1 MTATNKYG
9 DNSVDADA
17 VTTRAESKL
26 SWWWFVGLLA
36 IVILIWFA
44 YYWFA
49 PDLID
54 RMGNRDPNSVWTTRG
69 QFGDMF
75 GALNALFS
83 AIAFAA
89 LVYTV
94 FLQRTELE
102 LQRKE
107 LHDTREEIRG
117 QKLQLEAQTKAFL
130 TQNFESLFFQQLA
143 LHDKVVKRMT
153 SRLIKRMN
161 SSEFNDV
168 LQFLSQEF
176 IDLAL
181 ASIRFHSPNLT
192 QQSRRYLSWD
202 EEVRYW
208 LQHGVK
214 RKDLEDS
221 VSISWDSFVSI
232 FERDLGQYFRSIELI
247 LEHIDAGTGQTKSL
261 EIPKN
266 RYADILISQLSS
278 DDLVLLL
285 YQALSPSGTR
295 LKLLVE
301 RYGLLRYLEDARI
314 FSSCP
319 RKLLADSA
327 FCDPIDA

>member
-1 MTATNKYG
+1 MTATKKYG
-9 DNSVDADA
+9 DNTVDADA

-36 IVILIWFA
+36 IVISIWFA

-130 TQNFESLFFQQLA
+130 TQNFESLFFQQIA
-143 LHDKVVKRMT
+143 RHDKVVKRIVDLLATRMGSSLGPEALQVLSKLFVDT
-153 SRLIKRMN
+153 ASRNVR
-161 SSEFNDV
+161 
-168 LQFLSQEF
+168 
-176 IDLAL
+176 
-181 ASIRFHSPNLT
+181 SIR
-192 QQSRRYLSWD
+192 LSAPSKQPDFESWG
-202 EEVRYW
+202 EEVTW
-208 LQHGVK
+208 MLGCGLK
-214 RKDLEDS
+214 KTELNDS
-221 VSISWDSFVSI
+221 VLSTWDTFVAKHK
-232 FERDLGQYFRSIELI
+232 EELGLYFRSFELI
-247 LEHIDAGTGQTKSL
+247 VQHIDTGTGLLESN
-261 EIPKN
+261 EIPRG
-266 RYADILISQLSS
+266 RYVDIMVSQMSS
-278 DDLVLLL
+278 DDLVLLF
-285 YQALSPSGTR
+285 YHARSPGGTR
-295 LKLLVE
+295 LKKLIE
-301 RYGLLRYLEDARI
+301 RYHLLRHLDDDKTLAPWHRDA
-314 FSSCP
+314 FEP
-319 RKLLADSA
+319 SA
-327 FCDPIDA
+327 FSFPDDT